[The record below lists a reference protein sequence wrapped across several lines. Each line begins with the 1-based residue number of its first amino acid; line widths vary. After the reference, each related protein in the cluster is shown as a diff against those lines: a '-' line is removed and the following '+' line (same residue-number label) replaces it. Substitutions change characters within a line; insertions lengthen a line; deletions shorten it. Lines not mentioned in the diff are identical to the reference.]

1 MASNRHLLR
10 ILVVQSL
17 FECEF
22 REKADPTE
30 VLSYSIEQYAS
41 DVSNPEFAFGLM
53 EGVTKQKKKI
63 ISDIE
68 KYAPDWPVSQIAPVD
83 RMVLILG
90 IYEVKYAKSEDVP
103 PVVAINEAIEIAK
116 QYGSEKSGKFIN
128 GVLSSIY
135 QDTAENTAE
144 KKKK

>member
-10 ILVVQSL
+10 ILVMQSL

-22 REKADPTE
+22 RASAKPEE
-30 VLSYSIEQYAS
+30 VIKINLEQYAEN
-41 DVSNPEFAFGLM
+41 VSNHEFAIGLM
-53 EGVTKQKKKI
+53 DGVMKNKQ
-63 ISDIE
+63 DIL
-68 KYAPDWPVSQIAPVD
+68 KDIKRYAPDWPVEQIAPVD

-90 IYEVKYAKSEDVP
+90 IYEIKYAHSEDVP

-116 QYGSEKSGKFIN
+116 QYGSENSGKFVN

-135 QDTAENTAE
+135 QDLD
-144 KKKK
+144 KKDQQ